1 MGERT
6 YGNAWTL
13 PCSTWALSACQDRV
27 EREQERGARAEGVGR
42 ISDVFSWVCGQGLG
56 FAVCGLDL
64 DLDSHLVLDLD
75 LDFVPSARA

>member
-1 MGERT
+1 MREGKRKEGGGRVCVGERT

-42 ISDVFSWVCGQGLG
+42 ISDVFSWVCGQVWGLRFG
-56 FAVCGLDL
+56 V
-64 DLDSHLVLDLD
+64 
-75 LDFVPSARA
+75 